1 MLENSTLFADIIL
14 PLALPRLFTY
24 RVPRHLENQVAELQ
38 RVIVPFGKK
47 KRYSGIIHK
56 LHQVAPA
63 EREAR
68 YIEDI
73 LDHEPTIDSKQL
85 EFWEWLATYYMCS
98 LGEVMNATLPSGMK
112 LSSETVIRALEL
124 GENEEEPELTDREQL
139 ILDALSVA
147 GELSLKDVA
156 EITGIK
162 TVFPI
167 LRTMMEKRLVVSDE
181 DIKDVF
187 KRKTEIFVHL
197 AEEFKEEGAL
207 NALLNQLSKA
217 PKQEELLLAFMSSS
231 NGFNE
236 KMESVSRKELLK
248 RSGAKSTVL
257 LQMVKKGI
265 FVAESRTISRL
276 GGNAATSE
284 LVSLSDPQTQALE
297 EIRLGFSQNKVVLLH
312 GLTGSGK
319 TEIYI
324 QLIRDALDRGEQVL
338 YMLPEI
344 ALTSQIINRLRIQFG
359 RKVQVYHSRFSENER
374 MEVWQA
380 VSRQS
385 NEGSLIVGARSSL
398 FLPFRNL
405 GLILVDE
412 EHDSS
417 YKQNDPAPRYQGR
430 DAAIYMSGLYET
442 NILLGTATPSVES
455 YYHAMSGK
463 YQYVRLS
470 ERFGG
475 AVLPEIQIADLKE
488 DTRKQK
494 MQGIFS
500 PTLIKNIAETTAK
513 QKQSI
518 LFRNR
523 RGFAPML
530 ECNKCR
536 WIPHCVQ
543 CDISLTYHKS
553 VHQLKCHY
561 CGYSMNVP
569 SKCGECESTDMRM
582 KGFGTEKIE
591 EELGSLIPELRIARM
606 DLDTTRS
613 KNGHHKLIEDFQEQ
627 RIDVLIGTQM
637 ISKGLDFDHVQLVA
651 VLSADSMLNYPD
663 FRAFER
669 SFQLLS
675 QVSGRAGRRKEPG
688 LAIIQTWKPDHPVL
702 EWVKNHDYDGF
713 YANEIDER
721 EKFGYP
727 PFTRLIN
734 LSLRHESNLELDEAA
749 DRLGAFLR
757 ITFGGRILGPE
768 YPPVSRIRNQ
778 FQKNIMLKIEPKA
791 SLKKVKDELNKQISR
806 FFSEFPLKGY
816 RLVID
821 VDPYN

>member
-24 RVPRHLENQVAELQ
+24 RVPRHLENQIVELQ
-38 RVIVPFGKK
+38 RVIVPFGKT
-47 KRYSGIIHK
+47 KRYSGIVHK
-56 LHQVAPA
+56 LHHQAPA

-68 YIEDI
+68 YIEDV
-73 LDHEPTIDSKQL
+73 LDEEPTINAEQL
-85 EFWEWLATYYMCS
+85 QFWEWLATYYMCS

-124 GENEEEPELTDREQL
+124 GEQEEEPELTDREQL
-139 ILDALSVA
+139 ILDALKVA
-147 GELSLKDVA
+147 GELSLKDVSDIA
-156 EITGIK
+156 GIK

-167 LRTMMEKRLVVSDE
+167 LRGMMEKKLVVSDE
-181 DIKDVF
+181 EIKDVF
-187 KRKTEIFVHL
+187 KRKTEVYIHL

-207 NALLNQLSKA
+207 NALLSQLSKA
-217 PKQEELLLAFMSSS
+217 PKQEELLLAFMSSMD
-231 NGFNE
+231 GFNE

-265 FVAESRTISRL
+265 FVAESRAISRL
-276 GGNAATSE
+276 GGNSAISE
-284 LVSLSDPQTQALE
+284 SVSLSDAQTRALE
-297 EIRLGFSQNKVVLLH
+297 DIRSGFSQKKVVLLH

-380 VSRQS
+380 VAKQS
-385 NEGSLIVGARSSL
+385 SEGSLIVGARSSL

-405 GLILVDE
+405 GLIMVDE
-412 EHDSS
+412 EHDPS

-430 DAAIYMSGLYET
+430 DAAIYMSGLYNT
-442 NILLGTATPSVES
+442 HILLGTATPSVES
-455 YYHAMSGK
+455 YFHAMSGK
-463 YQYVRLS
+463 YHYVRLA

-475 AVLPEIQIADLKE
+475 AMLPEILIADLKE
-488 DTRKQK
+488 DTKKQK
-494 MQGIFS
+494 MKGIFS
-500 PTLIKNIAETTAK
+500 PLLLKTLSETNAK
-513 QKQSI
+513 EKQSI

-530 ECNKCR
+530 ECNKCH
-536 WIPHCVQ
+536 WVPHCVQ

-569 SKCGECESTDMRM
+569 SKCGECESTDIRM

-591 EELGSLIPELRIARM
+591 EDLSSLIPELRIARM

-613 KNGHHKLIEDFQEQ
+613 KYGHHKLIEDFQEQ

-713 YANEIDER
+713 YENEIVER

-734 LSLRHESNLELDEAA
+734 LSLRHESNLELDDAA
-749 DRLGAFLR
+749 DKLGNYLR
-757 ITFGGRILGPE
+757 RTFGSRILGPE
-768 YPPVSRIRNQ
+768 YPPVSRVRNL
-778 FQKNIMLKIEPKA
+778 FQKNILVKIEAKA
-791 SLKKVKDELNKQISR
+791 SLKKVKGELNKQISR